1 MDMFSSWKSDINRT
15 RSPTSI
21 LRNGLSS
28 PSPTSTLQK
37 SVRISLRR
45 KETLTGTRAG
55 VSHTK
60 SLRVIP
66 ADLRRT
72 LHSDRQ
78 TVPFCLTLWSVEQ
91 VPLLRLPERK
101 DVGES
106 SAQLQYQL
114 RVSLYDIMYHTFFGR
129 TWVGPARAAK
139 VDKAKQK
146 YKLQYQQPIYFHTS
160 LKDPNIAAV
169 VEVVGILEPSPGSSQ
184 SRRQMS
190 CGWSLLRLFQK
201 SQKLKDT
208 SEGTAEVRKL
218 DVYHGSPRAL
228 MIMDDAIETNE
239 NIQLVKG
246 CQIAFSLS
254 THQAMEKIL
263 HLVPENVLVGG
274 NDVIPGIQ
282 EQRSKGKENA
292 DNLLKPKLLKTL
304 QSHLDNISIT
314 PEPSLAKFEEDLC
327 KKANDDRLQRDIHG
341 SNVSLDNIG
350 PSDGS
355 TVNVVERRLQIGLHN
370 GWGYVQK
377 PQVVILAPEVETQG
391 RARSGS
397 IGKGHRRTPSFGSK
411 SSLGNSSCLVARSQ
425 VQLSDLAQDASF
437 AVVFQVEYT
446 LSVPFAMSGAKL
458 SGSMSRAQTITVP
471 VLWVSWCPFT
481 ASGRPEVTVAMR
493 CGSAPNPDN
502 VMMFCQKSGAEQQN
516 AGSLKFTFRRD
527 DEPPRPMDAQDQI
540 PNQMLQI
547 PGQPYAASV
556 HSETSDGSFM
566 QERPTTVSSRPP
578 LPSSAKS
585 SPRTEHRLP
594 AYSTP
599 LPGSLPPPLSYPT
612 ISLPYPQSHT
622 TPPHMLGDTTMDT
635 SDGQPDTARTEDMT
649 ELTELPYT
657 PVHAPILLSAR
668 GTQSGQGLSRAAYA
682 RLYTAGFPPITD
694 RHGQSPEVVDP
705 GDHVTVNLKQEEADP
720 LQSNE
725 IIFQFLAFSKMLSA
739 QPSGSATSQ
748 PSTVFFTLQFYR
760 FPPLITER
768 LLLGAADKQLT
779 SDPGSMPCI
788 LYRINKDGTVVQT
801 PPGCQTKYHIDP
813 AFLKPGEARLFVQF
827 LSVQTLHIDVWD
839 GDSLLLIG
847 SCAMDLKH
855 LCRQGREAVQVT
867 HELDVITTEYS
878 EDTPTLTGDLTR
890 GGSVRPVGV
899 STLLK
904 GRLHLRMA
912 NVGHLQDKARGDG
925 TVTVPK
931 PPSRVVPSASS
942 HIGSAA
948 TNTSNGSPLMKQKTS
963 CAKRLAETDNE
974 LALVL
979 TARKDPNITQLAS
992 LDTGGELDSVRK
1004 RKLARM
1010 QAVRQ
1015 TQGCEKDLNT
1025 VNTVLLQK
1033 EEKAQRNRDLRTVEL
1048 YREQTKHDGITS
1060 MLSQVITTHYTVFP
1074 SLGTAEFF
1082 EFVLKNPYNVE
1093 HTITV
1098 DSDSPQLSIVT
1109 DVREWRQFKQAH
1121 DLNTPLEESMFG
1133 TTSVSGLPAIF
1144 LRPRESV
1151 YVPFKYQS
1159 LQTDHTVQPQGPSD
1173 TMMPSQTTQL
1183 MTGFRPTM
1191 HHSRNIKVYFRAA
1204 DHRPVSILTVNV
1216 SPQPHVVDQTFRF
1229 YHPEQSFLKKA
1240 IRLPPY
1246 HQLQGAVVTAGG
1258 FTSVSACCS
1267 DPNVICETRKVKAGE
1282 PQDVFL
1288 KVACGPSPS
1297 VKKFFVIIYT
1307 DPHQSKPCQ
1316 IWQFYLHALQR
1327 VDISCVEGQ
1336 TSRFSLIL
1344 RGTNASRLVRV
1355 FPSHPTEIQVS
1366 PDTPFMLA
1374 ANAVHEVNV
1383 GVRPLSVGSKFL
1395 YINVVDTE
1403 YHQLIRTWLICVQT
1417 KEAVI
1422 SKAFDLQL
1430 PIGGGKGCNKRIP
1443 YTNPYMHRKTF
1454 ILHTNRQD
1462 LLQFK
1467 ENTFELGSGDVYT
1480 IGMRFAPSQQQGTTN
1495 ILIFINDEDDK
1506 NEETFCIKA
1515 NYS

>member
-1 MDMFSSWKSDINRT
+1 MNHT

-21 LRNGLSS
+21 LRTHNGLS
-28 PSPTSTLQK
+28 PSPTWPGK
-37 SVRISLRR
+37 SVRISGVH
-45 KETLTGTRAG
+45 KQLTSTASKG
-55 VSHTK
+55 VYHAEL
-60 SLRVIP
+60 LRVIP

-72 LHSDRQ
+72 LHSDGQ
-78 TVPFCLTLWSVEQ
+78 SVPLCLMLWSVEQ
-91 VPLLRLPERK
+91 VPGIRLPDRK

-106 SAQLQYQL
+106 GAQLQYQL

-160 LKDPNIAAV
+160 LKDPNIVAV
-169 VEVVGILEPSPGSSQ
+169 IEVVGMVDPSPGSSQ
-184 SRRQMS
+184 PRRQTS

-208 SEGTAEVRKL
+208 SEGTPDVRKL

-228 MIMDDAIETNE
+228 MLMDDAIETNE
-239 NIQLVKG
+239 NIQLVRG

-254 THQAMEKIL
+254 THQALEKIL

-274 NDVIPGIQ
+274 SDAIPGIQ
-282 EQRSKGKENA
+282 EQRSKSKENV
-292 DNLLKPKLLKTL
+292 DSLIKPKLLKTL

-314 PEPSLAKFEEDLC
+314 PEPSLVKFEEDLC
-327 KKANDDRLQRDIHG
+327 KKANDDRLER
-341 SNVSLDNIG
+341 DNIG

-355 TVNVVERRLQIGLHN
+355 TVNVVERRLQIGIHN

-437 AVVFQVEYT
+437 AIVFQVEYT
-446 LSVPFAMSGAKL
+446 LSVPFALSGAKL

-481 ASGRPEVTVAMR
+481 ASGRPDVTVAMR
-493 CGSAPNPDN
+493 SGSAPNPDN
-502 VMMFCQKSGAEQQN
+502 VMMFCQRSGSEQQS
-516 AGSLKFTFRRD
+516 AGSIKFTFRRD
-527 DEPPRPMDAQDQI
+527 DEPPKPLDSQDQFSS
-540 PNQMLQI
+540 QMLQI
-547 PGQPYAASV
+547 PGQHYAPSV

-578 LPSSAKS
+578 LPSSVKG

-612 ISLPYPQSHT
+612 ISLPYPLQPST
-622 TPPHMLGDTTMDT
+622 TPPHMLGDTAMET
-635 SDGQPDTARTEDMT
+635 SDMQPDTARTEDMT

-657 PVHAPILLSAR
+657 PVHAPIMLSAR

-682 RLYTAGFPPITD
+682 RLYTAGFPPIVD

-705 GDHVTVNLKQEEADP
+705 SDHVTVNLAQEQADP

-725 IIFQFLAFSKMLSA
+725 IIFQFLAFSRILSA
-739 QPSGSATSQ
+739 QPSGSMTSQ

-768 LLLGAADKQLT
+768 LLLGTADKQLT

-801 PPGCQTKYHIDP
+801 PPGCQTKYHMDP
-813 AFLKPGEARLFVQF
+813 SFLKPGEARLFVQY

-847 SCAMDLKH
+847 SGAMDLKH

-867 HELDVITTEYS
+867 HELDIITTEYS

-899 STLLK
+899 STVLK

-912 NVGHLQDKARGDG
+912 NVGHLQDRSRGDG
-925 TVTVPK
+925 AVTVPK
-931 PPSRVVPSASS
+931 PPSRVVLPASAHMGSTTSS
-942 HIGSAA
+942 GQ
-948 TNTSNGSPLMKQKTS
+948 GSPLMKQKT
-963 CAKRLAETDNE
+963 AKRLAETDNE

-1033 EEKAQRNRDLRTVEL
+1033 EEKAQKTRDLRTVEL

-1098 DSDSPQLSIVT
+1098 DCDTPQLSIIT

-1133 TTSVSGLPAIF
+1133 TTSTSGLPAIF

-1159 LQTDHTVQPQGPSD
+1159 LQADHTVQPQGPSD
-1173 TMMPSQTTQL
+1173 TMAPNLTTQL
-1183 MTGFRPTM
+1183 MTGYRPSV
-1191 HHSRNIKVYFRAA
+1191 HHSRNIKVYFRAD

-1216 SPQPHVVDQTFRF
+1216 IPQPHVVDQTFRF

-1258 FTSVSACCS
+1258 FTSVSASCS

-1383 GVRPLSVGSKFL
+1383 GVRPLAVGSKFL

-1403 YHQLIRTWLICVQT
+1403 YHQLIRTWLICMQT
-1417 KEAVI
+1417 TQPVI

-1454 ILHTNRQD
+1454 LLHTNRQD

-1480 IGMRFAPSQQQGTTN
+1480 IGMRFAPSQQQGTTE

-1515 NYS
+1515 TYS

>member
-1 MDMFSSWKSDINRT
+1 MAAHRTKSRSWDEISARTIRSVVPPSRT
-15 RSPTSI
+15 RVEETEDKE
-21 LRNGLSS
+21 SS
-28 PSPTSTLQK
+28 AFQINLQ
-37 SVRISLRR
+37 SVD
-45 KETLTGTRAG
+45 G
-55 VSHTK
+55 VF
-60 SLRVIP
+60 RP
-66 ADLRRT
+66 
-72 LHSDRQ
+72 
-78 TVPFCLTLWSVEQ
+78 
-91 VPLLRLPERK
+91 

-106 SAQLQYQL
+106 GAQLQYQL

-160 LKDPNIAAV
+160 LKDPNIVAV
-169 VEVVGILEPSPGSSQ
+169 IEVVGVLDPSPGSSQ
-184 SRRQMS
+184 PRRQTS

-201 SQKLKDT
+201 SQKIKDT
-208 SEGTAEVRKL
+208 SEGTPDVRKL

-228 MIMDDAIETNE
+228 MLMDDAIETNE
-239 NIQLVKG
+239 NIQLVRG

-254 THQAMEKIL
+254 THQALEKIL

-274 NDVIPGIQ
+274 SDAIPGIQ
-282 EQRSKGKENA
+282 EQRSKSKENV
-292 DNLLKPKLLKTL
+292 DNLIKPKLLKTL

-314 PEPSLAKFEEDLC
+314 PEPSLVKFEEDLC
-327 KKANDDRLQRDIHG
+327 KKANDDRLERDVHG

-355 TVNVVERRLQIGLHN
+355 TVNVVERRLQIGIHN

-437 AVVFQVEYT
+437 AIVFQVEYT
-446 LSVPFAMSGAKL
+446 LSVPFALSGAKL

-481 ASGRPEVTVAMR
+481 ASGRPDVTVAMR
-493 CGSAPNPDN
+493 SGSAPNPDN
-502 VMMFCQKSGAEQQN
+502 VMMFCQRSGSEQQS
-516 AGSLKFTFRRD
+516 AGSIKFTFRRD
-527 DEPPRPMDAQDQI
+527 DEPPKPPDAQDQFSS
-540 PNQMLQI
+540 QMLQI
-547 PGQPYAASV
+547 PGQHYAPSV

-578 LPSSAKS
+578 LPSSAKG

-612 ISLPYPQSHT
+612 ISLPYPLQPNT
-622 TPPHMLGDTTMDT
+622 TPPHMLGDTAMET
-635 SDGQPDTARTEDMT
+635 SDMQDMT

-657 PVHAPILLSAR
+657 PVHAPIMLSAR

-682 RLYTAGFPPITD
+682 RLYTAGFPPIVD

-705 GDHVTVNLKQEEADP
+705 SDHVTVNLVQEQADP
-720 LQSNE
+720 LRSNE
-725 IIFQFLAFSKMLSA
+725 IIFQFLAFSRILSA
-739 QPSGSATSQ
+739 QPSGSMTSQ

-768 LLLGAADKQLT
+768 LLLGTADKQLT

-801 PPGCQTKYHIDP
+801 PPGCQTKYHMDP
-813 AFLKPGEARLFVQF
+813 SFLKPGEARLFVQY

-847 SCAMDLKH
+847 SGAMDLKH

-867 HELDVITTEYS
+867 HELDIITTEYS

-899 STLLK
+899 STVLK

-912 NVGHLQDKARGDG
+912 NVGHLQDRSRGDG
-925 TVTVPK
+925 AVTVPK
-931 PPSRVVPSASS
+931 PPSRVVLPASAHMGSTTSS
-942 HIGSAA
+942 GQ
-948 TNTSNGSPLMKQKTS
+948 GSPLMKQKT
-963 CAKRLAETDNE
+963 AKRLAETDNE

-1033 EEKAQRNRDLRTVEL
+1033 EEKAQKTRDLRTVEL

-1098 DSDSPQLSIVT
+1098 DCDTPQLSIIT

-1133 TTSVSGLPAIF
+1133 TTSTSGLPAIF

-1159 LQTDHTVQPQGPSD
+1159 LQADHTVQPQGPSD
-1173 TMMPSQTTQL
+1173 TMAPNLTTQL
-1183 MTGFRPTM
+1183 MTGYRPSV
-1191 HHSRNIKVYFRAA
+1191 HHSRNIKVYFRAD

-1216 SPQPHVVDQTFRF
+1216 IPQPHVVDQTFRF

-1258 FTSVSACCS
+1258 FTSVSASCS

-1383 GVRPLSVGSKFL
+1383 GVRPLAVGSKFL

-1403 YHQLIRTWLICVQT
+1403 YHQLIRTWLICMQT
-1417 KEAVI
+1417 TQPVI

-1454 ILHTNRQD
+1454 LLHTNRQD

-1480 IGMRFAPSQQQGTTN
+1480 IGMRFAPSQQQGTTE

-1515 NYS
+1515 TYS

>member
-1 MDMFSSWKSDINRT
+1 MDDDGVSPVDKFWSWNVDMNRT

-21 LRNGLSS
+21 LRNHNGRT
-28 PSPTSTLQK
+28 PSPRPISPGK
-37 SVRISLRR
+37 SVRISLHTQQTRR
-45 KETLTGTRAG
+45 RTNKG
-55 VSHTK
+55 VSFTK
-60 SLRVIP
+60 LLRVIP

-72 LHSDRQ
+72 LHSDKQ
-78 TVPFCLTLWSVEQ
+78 SVPFCLTLWSVEQ
-91 VPLLRLPERK
+91 VPVLRLPEGK

-106 SAQLQYQL
+106 GAQLQYQL

-129 TWVGPARAAK
+129 TWVGSARAAK

-160 LKDPNIAAV
+160 LKDPNIVAV
-169 VEVVGILEPSPGSSQ
+169 IEVVGVLDPGGGQ
-184 SRRQMS
+184 PRRQMS

-208 SEGTAEVRKL
+208 SEGAPDVRKL

-228 MIMDDAIETNE
+228 MLMDDTIETNE
-239 NIQLVKG
+239 NIQLVRG
-246 CQIAFSLS
+246 CQIVFSLC
-254 THQAMEKIL
+254 THQALEKIL

-274 NDVIPGIQ
+274 GDVIPGIQ

-292 DNLLKPKLLKTL
+292 DSLMKPKLLKTL

-314 PEPSLAKFEEDLC
+314 PEPSLVKFEEDLC
-327 KKANDDRLQRDIHG
+327 KKANDDRLER
-341 SNVSLDNIG
+341 DNIG

-355 TVNVVERRLQIGLHN
+355 TVNVVERRLQIGIHN

-377 PQVVILAPEVETQG
+377 PQVVILAPEAETQG

-425 VQLSDLAQDASF
+425 VQLGDLAQDASF

-446 LSVPFAMSGAKL
+446 LSVPFALSGTKL
-458 SGSMSRAQTITVP
+458 SGSMSRVQTITVP
-471 VLWVSWCPFT
+471 VLWVSWSPFT
-481 ASGRPEVTVAMR
+481 SSGRPDVAVAMR
-493 CGSAPNPDN
+493 GRAAPNPDN
-502 VMMFCQKSGAEQQN
+502 VMMFCQKSGSEDQSV
-516 AGSLKFTFRRD
+516 GSLKFTFRRD
-527 DEPPRPMDAQDQI
+527 DEPPKSLEAQDQM
-540 PNQMLQI
+540 QLQI
-547 PGQPYAASV
+547 PSQPYAASV

-566 QERPTTVSSRPP
+566 QERPTMVSSRPP
-578 LPSSAKS
+578 LPSSAKG

-622 TPPHMLGDTTMDT
+622 TPPHMLSDTAMETTDM
-635 SDGQPDTARTEDMT
+635 QPDTARTEDMT

-657 PVHAPILLSAR
+657 PVHAPIMLSAR

-682 RLYTAGFPPITD
+682 RLYTAGFPPIVD

-705 GDHVTVNLKQEEADP
+705 VDHVTVNLKQEEADP

-725 IIFQFLAFSKMLSA
+725 IIFQFLAFSRMLSA
-739 QPSGSATSQ
+739 QPSGSATSL

-768 LLLGAADKQLT
+768 LLLGTADKQLT

-801 PPGCQTKYHIDP
+801 PPGCQTKYHMDP
-813 AFLKPGEARLFVQF
+813 SFLKPGEARLFNQY

-847 SCAMDLKH
+847 SGAMELKH
-855 LCRQGREAVQVT
+855 LCRQGRAAVQVT
-867 HELDVITTEYS
+867 HELDIITTEYS

-899 STLLK
+899 STILK

-912 NVGHLQDKARGDG
+912 NVGHPQDRARGDG
-925 TVTVPK
+925 AVTVPK
-931 PPSRVVPSASS
+931 PPSRVVLPASAHMSS
-942 HIGSAA
+942 AM
-948 TNTSNGSPLMKQKTS
+948 NTGQASPLLNQKTS
-963 CAKRLAETDNE
+963 RAKRLAETDNE

-992 LDTGGELDSVRK
+992 LDTGGELDSARK

-1098 DSDSPQLSIVT
+1098 DSDTPQLSIIT

-1133 TTSVSGLPAIF
+1133 TTSTSGLPAIF

-1159 LQTDHTVQPQGPSD
+1159 LQADHTVQPQGPSD
-1173 TMMPSQTTQL
+1173 TMSANLTTQL
-1183 MTGFRPTM
+1183 TTGFRPSV
-1191 HHSRNIKVYFRAA
+1191 HHSRNIKVYFRAE

-1216 SPQPHVVDQTFRF
+1216 IAQPHVVDQTFRF

-1258 FTSVSACCS
+1258 FTSVTANCS

-1355 FPSHPTEIQVS
+1355 FPSHPTEIKVS

-1383 GVRPLSVGSKFL
+1383 GVRPLSLGSKFL

-1403 YHQLIRTWLICVQT
+1403 YHQLIRTWLICMQT
-1417 KEAVI
+1417 TQAVI

-1454 ILHTNRQD
+1454 VLRTNRQD

-1480 IGMRFAPSQQQGTTN
+1480 IGMRFAPSQQQGTTE

>member
-1 MDMFSSWKSDINRT
+1 MAAHRTKSRSWDEISARTIRSVVPPSRT
-15 RSPTSI
+15 RVEETEDKE
-21 LRNGLSS
+21 SS
-28 PSPTSTLQK
+28 AFQINLQ
-37 SVRISLRR
+37 SVD
-45 KETLTGTRAG
+45 G
-55 VSHTK
+55 VF
-60 SLRVIP
+60 RP
-66 ADLRRT
+66 
-72 LHSDRQ
+72 
-78 TVPFCLTLWSVEQ
+78 
-91 VPLLRLPERK
+91 

-106 SAQLQYQL
+106 GAQLQYQL

-160 LKDPNIAAV
+160 LKDPNIVAV
-169 VEVVGILEPSPGSSQ
+169 IEVVGVLDPSPGSSQ
-184 SRRQMS
+184 PRRQTS

-201 SQKLKDT
+201 SQKIKDT
-208 SEGTAEVRKL
+208 SEGTPDVRKL

-228 MIMDDAIETNE
+228 MLMDDAIETNE
-239 NIQLVKG
+239 NIQLVRG

-254 THQAMEKIL
+254 THQALEKIL

-274 NDVIPGIQ
+274 SDAIPGIQ
-282 EQRSKGKENA
+282 EQRSKSKENV
-292 DNLLKPKLLKTL
+292 DNLIKPKLLKTL

-314 PEPSLAKFEEDLC
+314 PEPSLVKFEEDLC
-327 KKANDDRLQRDIHG
+327 KKANDDRLER
-341 SNVSLDNIG
+341 DNIG

-355 TVNVVERRLQIGLHN
+355 TVNVVERRLQIGIHN

-437 AVVFQVEYT
+437 AIVFQVEYT
-446 LSVPFAMSGAKL
+446 LSVPFALSGAKL

-481 ASGRPEVTVAMR
+481 ASGRPDVTVAMR
-493 CGSAPNPDN
+493 SGSAPNPDN
-502 VMMFCQKSGAEQQN
+502 VMMFCQRSGSEQQS
-516 AGSLKFTFRRD
+516 AGSIKFTFRRD
-527 DEPPRPMDAQDQI
+527 D
-540 PNQMLQI
+540 LQI
-547 PGQPYAASV
+547 PGQHYAPSV

-578 LPSSAKS
+578 LPSSAKG

-612 ISLPYPQSHT
+612 ISLPYPLQPNT
-622 TPPHMLGDTTMDT
+622 TPPHMLGDTAMET
-635 SDGQPDTARTEDMT
+635 SDM
-649 ELTELPYT
+649 
-657 PVHAPILLSAR
+657 
-668 GTQSGQGLSRAAYA
+668 QGLSRAAYA
-682 RLYTAGFPPITD
+682 RLYTAGFPPIVD

-705 GDHVTVNLKQEEADP
+705 SDHVTVNLVQEQADP
-720 LQSNE
+720 LRSNE
-725 IIFQFLAFSKMLSA
+725 IIFQFLAFSRILSA
-739 QPSGSATSQ
+739 QPSGSMTSQ

-768 LLLGAADKQLT
+768 LLLGTADKQLT

-801 PPGCQTKYHIDP
+801 PPGCQTKYHMDP
-813 AFLKPGEARLFVQF
+813 SFLKPGEARLFVQY

-847 SCAMDLKH
+847 SGAMDLK
-855 LCRQGREAVQVT
+855 
-867 HELDVITTEYS
+867 
-878 EDTPTLTGDLTR
+878 TR

-899 STLLK
+899 STVLK

-912 NVGHLQDKARGDG
+912 NVGHLQDRSRGDG
-925 TVTVPK
+925 AV
-931 PPSRVVPSASS
+931 
-942 HIGSAA
+942 
-948 TNTSNGSPLMKQKTS
+948 MKQKT
-963 CAKRLAETDNE
+963 AKRLAETDNE

-1033 EEKAQRNRDLRTVEL
+1033 EEKAQKTRDLRTVEL

-1098 DSDSPQLSIVT
+1098 DCDTPQLSIIT

-1133 TTSVSGLPAIF
+1133 TTSTSGLPAIF

-1159 LQTDHTVQPQGPSD
+1159 LQADHTVQPQGPSD
-1173 TMMPSQTTQL
+1173 TMAPNLTTQL
-1183 MTGFRPTM
+1183 MTGYRPSV
-1191 HHSRNIKVYFRAA
+1191 HHSRNIKVYFRAD

-1216 SPQPHVVDQTFRF
+1216 IPQPHVVDQTFRF

-1258 FTSVSACCS
+1258 FTSVSASCS

-1383 GVRPLSVGSKFL
+1383 GVRPLAVGSKFL

-1403 YHQLIRTWLICVQT
+1403 YHQLIRTWLICMQT
-1417 KEAVI
+1417 TQPVI

-1454 ILHTNRQD
+1454 LLHTNRQD

-1480 IGMRFAPSQQQGTTN
+1480 IGMRFAPSQQQGTTE

-1515 NYS
+1515 TYS